1 VTQGRGSGL
10 VLSDLFRMQS
20 GADLFRAAKT
30 FSVHARGLILLFAY
44 SAGLIAQV
52 NRVTTPVD
60 NARRTAL
67 SGHRHPLARAE
78 FDRGAVDSSLA
89 LASMTLTLKQSPSQ
103 QAELARL
110 LAAQQDP
117 SSPDYHHW
125 LTPEEFADRFG
136 ASSDDIA
143 KITNWLTA
151 HGFKVTAVARG
162 RNWISFSGTA
172 GQATRAF
179 GSEIHHYEV
188 GGELHY
194 ASSTDPNIPAA
205 FGTVVQNIRG
215 LNDFRMKP
223 MLKPHGAIPASTEQ
237 PLYTSPTSGNHYL
250 APDDFATIY
259 DIKPLYNAGINGSG
273 QKLVVAGQTQI
284 NISDIEQFRSRFN
297 LPANDPQVMLVPN
310 TQDPG
315 VSQSDLAEA
324 DLDLELSGATAPNA
338 SILFLYS
345 NDVMNAVQYAIDQ
358 NLAPVIS
365 ISYGSCEPETPASD
379 ALTFQQWAQQG
390 NAQGITWVAASGDS
404 GGADC
409 VSQDSNNDGEA
420 SVDVPASIPEVTG
433 VGGTEFSEGTGQ
445 FWGSTNNTNSG
456 SAFGYIPETV
466 WNDSTPGNPGA
477 SGGGASVI
485 FAKPSWQTGPGVPN
499 NSARN
504 VPDLSLTSSADHDG
518 FLVITGGQL
527 QVYGGTSVA
536 SPSFAGIVTL
546 LNQYVVTKGIQ
557 SSPGLGNINLKLYPL
572 AQSAAGAFHDTT
584 VGNNIVTVTCGA
596 RARNCTPGSYGFNA
610 GVGYDQATG
619 LGSIDVSS
627 FFTAWS
633 GGSVSSPR
641 ATPSVM
647 VTAAA
652 ASITTSGSTSV
663 TATVASSNGG
673 TPTGTV
679 SFSYNGVG
687 LGTAALSGSGG
698 SATASVTVSGSQLAA
713 GSDSITAQYSG
724 DASYSPAGASITI
737 NVTAATGAPTIAGM
751 TNGASFRQGFAPG
764 GVLTIFG
771 SSLAPAAASASMVPL
786 PSQLGGVTV
795 SINGVMAPL
804 YYASSSQ
811 LNVQIPYETPANST
825 VSLQVMNNGQTVSST
840 FATKNAA
847 PGIFT
852 DANGALVP
860 TKAASAG
867 QIISLYLTGAG
878 AVSPSIATG
887 AAPPLGTAVANLPM
901 PVQSLTVSVGGIVVQ
916 PQFVGIPPLLV
927 GVVQVNFAVPS
938 GLSGSQSVVVN
949 IGGVSSP
956 PATLT
961 VQ

>member
-1 VTQGRGSGL
+1 MTQREVQGG
-10 VLSDLFRMQS
+10 LSDLIRMQS
-20 GADLFRAAKT
+20 GAELFPSTRN
-30 FSVHARGLILLFAY
+30 FVHARGLVLLFVCA
-44 SAGLIAQV
+44 AELIAQV
-52 NRVTTPVD
+52 NRITAPVD
-60 NARRTAL
+60 NARRTVL
-67 SGHRHPLARAE
+67 TGHGHPLARVG

-89 LASMTLTLKQSPSQ
+89 LPSMTLMLKQSPSQ
-103 QAELARL
+103 QAELAQL

-117 SSPDYHHW
+117 SSPAYHHW
-125 LTPEEFADRFG
+125 LTPEEYADRFG
-136 ASSDDIA
+136 ASPDDIA
-143 KITNWLTA
+143 KMTNWLTA
-151 HGFKVTAVARG
+151 QGFTVTAIARG
-162 RNWISFSGTA
+162 RTWISFSGTA
-172 GQATRAF
+172 GQVAHAL
-179 GSEIHHYEV
+179 GAEIHNYEV
-188 GGELHY
+188 SGELHY
-194 ASSTDPNIPAA
+194 ASSTEPTIPAA
-205 FGTVVQNIRG
+205 FGTVVQSIRG

-223 MLKPHGAIPASTEQ
+223 MLKPHGAVPAASQQ
-237 PLYTSPTSGNHYL
+237 PLYTSPTSGNHFI

-259 DIKPLYNAGINGSG
+259 DIKPLYIAGINGSG

-284 NISDIEQFRSRFN
+284 NISDIETFRSRFN
-297 LPANDPQVMLVPN
+297 LPASVPQIMLVPG
-310 TQDPG
+310 TIDPG
-315 VSQSDLAEA
+315 ISQSDLPEA
-324 DLDLELSGATAPNA
+324 DLDLELAGAAAPNA

-365 ISYGSCEPETPASD
+365 ISYGSCEPETPTSD

-409 VSQDSNNDGEA
+409 ISQGSSNDGEA

-433 VGGTEFSEGTGQ
+433 MGGTEFSGGTGQ
-445 FWGSTNNTNSG
+445 FWSSTNNTNSG
-456 SAFGYIPETV
+456 SAFGYIPEIV

-477 SGGGASVI
+477 SGGGASMI

-504 VPDLSLTSSADHDG
+504 VPDLSLTASADHDG
-518 FLVITGGQL
+518 FMIITGGQL
-527 QVYGGTSVA
+527 QIYGGTSVA

-546 LNQYVVTKGIQ
+546 LNQYVVTKGVQ
-557 SSPGLGNINLKLYPL
+557 SSAGLGNINTKLYAL
-572 AQSAAGAFHDTT
+572 AQTAAGAFHDIT

-610 GVGYDQATG
+610 GTGYDEATG
-619 LGSIDVSS
+619 LGSIDVNS

-641 ATPSVM
+641 ATPSVT

-652 ASITTSGSTSV
+652 ASITSSGSTTL
-663 TATVASSNGG
+663 TAIVSSTNGG

-687 LGTAALSGSGG
+687 LGTATLSGSGG
-698 SATASVTVSGSQLAA
+698 SATASVTVSGTQLAV

-737 NVTAATGAPTIAGM
+737 NITAATGKPSIAGV

-771 SSLAPAAASASMVPL
+771 SSLAPGISSASMVPL
-786 PSQLGGVTV
+786 PTQLGGVTV
-795 SINGVMAPL
+795 SINGVTAPL
-804 YYASSSQ
+804 YYVSASQ
-811 LNVQIPYETPANST
+811 LNIQIPYETPANAT
-825 VSLQVMNNGQTVSST
+825 VSLQIMNNGQTISST
-840 FATKNAA
+840 FATQNVA

-860 TKAASAG
+860 AKTASAG

-887 AAPPLGTAVANLPM
+887 AAPPLGTAVANLPR
-901 PVQSLTVSVGGIVVQ
+901 PVQSLTVSVGGTVVQ
-916 PQFVGIPPLLV
+916 PQFAGIPPELV

-961 VQ
+961 IQ